1 MTRRPAF
8 DLSLYLV
15 AGQQD
20 LGGRPLR
27 EVVDAAVRGGVTL
40 VQLRDKE
47 ASEERMVE
55 LARELKAVLAPHG
68 VPLIV
73 NDRLEV
79 ALAAEAD
86 GLHVGQDD
94 LAPAEAR
101 RALGPDRILGTS
113 AGDAAEAA
121 TVDAALVDYVGVGP
135 VYGTGS
141 KADAGPAI
149 GLAGLTDMRGR
160 LAMPMVAIGGIGA
173 DTAGEV
179 MAAGVQGIAVVSAIC
194 SVADPEA
201 AARDLRRRIE
211 AARRP

>member
-8 DLSLYLV
+8 DLSLYLI

-40 VQLRDKE
+40 VQLRDKD
-47 ASEERMVE
+47 ASEERMIE

-68 VPLIV
+68 VPLVV

-79 ALAAEAD
+79 ALAAGAD

-101 RALGPDRILGTS
+101 RALGPHKILGTS
-113 AGDAAEAA
+113 AGNAEEAA
-121 TVDAALVDYVGVGP
+121 TVDPALVDYVGVGP
-135 VYGTGS
+135 VYATGS
-141 KADAGPAI
+141 KPDAGPAI
-149 GLAGLTDMRGR
+149 GLEGLSAMRGR
-160 LAMPMVAIGGIGA
+160 LGLPMVAIGGISA
-173 DTAGEV
+173 DSAGEV
-179 MAAGVQGIAVVSAIC
+179 MAVGVEGIAVVSAVC
-194 SVADPEA
+194 SAADPEA
-201 AARDLRRRIE
+201 AARALRNRIE
-211 AARRP
+211 GARRP